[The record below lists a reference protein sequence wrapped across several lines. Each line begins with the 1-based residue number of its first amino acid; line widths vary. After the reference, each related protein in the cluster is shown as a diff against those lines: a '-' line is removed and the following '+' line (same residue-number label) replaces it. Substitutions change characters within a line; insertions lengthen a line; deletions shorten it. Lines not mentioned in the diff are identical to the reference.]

1 MSHLHEMERVLISH
15 GCGPVAGVD
24 EAGRGSCAGPLTVAA
39 CILPMQPV
47 PDLDGLTDSK
57 KLTPARRERLFPLIQ
72 KYAVAWS
79 IVHFSAAEIDDSGI
93 QHANIEGMRR
103 AVAQLAISPGCVLT
117 DGFSVPGLPMPSLPV
132 IKGDANV
139 LCIAAASVLAKVSR
153 DHIMVQYADEYPE
166 YGFERHKGYATASH
180 QAAMEHYG
188 VSPIHRMSYA
198 NVMKAHAIAGMR
210 KAAPVKEE

>member
-1 MSHLHEMERVLISH
+1 
-15 GCGPVAGVD
+15 
-24 EAGRGSCAGPLTVAA
+24 VAA
-39 CILPMQPV
+39 CILPMQPL

-103 AVAQLAISPGCVLT
+103 AVAQLAISPGYVLT

>member
-1 MSHLHEMERVLISH
+1 MRRAVVPAQDHLLWLRVFSLCSRYRIWTDLPILKSSL
-15 GCGPVAGVD
+15 PRGVND
-24 EAGRGSCAGPLTVAA
+24 CS
-39 CILPMQPV
+39 
-47 PDLDGLTDSK
+47 
-57 KLTPARRERLFPLIQ
+57 PLIQ

-103 AVAQLAISPGCVLT
+103 AVAQLAISPGYVLT